1 MTRVPQWEQALVR
14 AIEKHAALPFAWG
27 VSDCGYLATDCIE
40 AVTGKLPF
48 KKFRGYKT
56 EAGAAKKL
64 LKAGFR
70 DIGDLFASAYEA
82 VPPAMAQ
89 RGDVGTI
96 ERDGKV
102 GAAVVTSFGVA
113 VKTEHGVGYEP
124 ITALS
129 RAYRIG

>member
-1 MTRVPQWEQALVR
+1 MTRVPGWEEALVR
-14 AIEKHAALPFAWG
+14 AIEKHTVLPFAWG
-27 VSDCGYLATDCIE
+27 ISDCGYLATDCIE
-40 AVTGKLPF
+40 AITGKLPF
-48 KKFRGYKT
+48 KSFRGYKS

-64 LKAGFR
+64 LKAGFS

-82 VPPAMAQ
+82 IAPAMAQ

-113 VKTEHGVGYEP
+113 VKTEQGIGYEP

-129 RAYRIG
+129 QAFRVG